1 MKQTLS
7 FIVGLLVMFAML
19 ATTTAAVEKKGPDAL
34 VEELYSAWLS
44 KARVQKSELRKN
56 PKKLYALADEITAPY
71 IDYTRFSRLVLGK
84 HWRSASETQ
93 RSRFEKEFRHHLVRT
108 YATALL
114 TYIDAEF
121 KFIPSKYKEGD
132 KQVLVRTETRPKDGG
147 PKISVNYVLY
157 NKEGAWQAMDV
168 AIEGISIVATL
179 RSIVRSEVHNKSLDA
194 VIEELA
200 AKNRRAGL

>member
-1 MKQTLS
+1 MKQALS
-7 FIVGLLVMFAML
+7 FITSLVVMFAIL
-19 ATTTAAVEKKGPDAL
+19 ATTSAAVEKGPDAL
-34 VEELYSAWLS
+34 VKELYDVWVS
-44 KARVQKSELRKN
+44 KARAQKTELQKD
-56 PKKLYALADEITAPY
+56 PKKLYALADEITGPY

-93 RSRFEKEFRHHLVRT
+93 RSRFEHEFRHHLVRT

-121 KFIPSKYKEGD
+121 KFIPSKYKESD
-132 KQVLVRTETRPKDGG
+132 KQVLVKTETRPKGGG
-147 PKISVNYVLY
+147 PKISVNYILY
-157 NKEGAWQAMDV
+157 NKEGVWQAMDV

-179 RSIVRSEVHNKSLDA
+179 RSIVRSEVQNKSLDA

-200 AKNRRAGL
+200 AKNRKAGL